1 LNASHLNRTKELRHR
16 LREARE
22 RQGLSQ
28 KLLAQ
33 RMRKPQSFISK
44 IETGER
50 NLDVVEFLE
59 ICEAMAIDALDML
72 RAVRDTCSPSFAW
85 QPAVAVD
92 LRAQVEPALP

>member
-1 LNASHLNRTKELRHR
+1 MNTSHLTRTKELRHR
-16 LREARE
+16 LREARV

-72 RAVRDTCSPSFAW
+72 CAVRDTYSPNFAW
-85 QPAVAVD
+85 QPAAAVD
-92 LRAQVEPALP
+92 VRAQAESALS